1 MSPVGTKL
9 AFEVLEF
16 TATPGTS
23 DVAVLQLEGRFRAPA
38 RRRLGRPRL
47 LAENAEER
55 VEVPAADGRDAIAEP
70 DGVHWRASFAVPLR
84 LLGGAEYALAVGRE
98 LLDLPAP
105 DADESTNGT
114 SDLHVRL
121 AREANAL
128 RGLADEAREAAAAA
142 LGHADAERDKKER
155 LEAELRGERHA
166 REELA
171 TRLGQFEAEL
181 TARDEAIEALRR
193 QHEEALAEREA
204 AVRAEGD
211 ERVAEVEAE
220 AAELRRAL
228 KSARADI
235 ELLRRERDRGARA
248 AAARVDSA
256 TTPVAAEA
264 SAHPEQ
270 GAAAAALPLPE
281 GEAVGP
287 ARPAG
292 GAPGANGDGPG
303 HDDDDHRD
311 AGVDLDGADVPPP
324 TTVAGARGRAAPD
337 AGAGAG
343 AEGEPDAG
351 ESDEGDDDWSDE
363 SDDGEGVR
371 VLGRRRR
378 RTRSGDEPP
387 VEPLPGTAAI
397 GARHIVPGDM
407 GRAGWGPWIAR
418 LTAVFALAVVI
429 VVVALV
435 VLGMR

>member
-23 DVAVLQLEGRFRAPA
+23 DVAVLQLEGRFRAPS

-70 DGVHWRASFAVPLR
+70 DGAHWRASFAVPLR

-128 RGLADEAREAAAAA
+128 RALADEAREAAAAA
-142 LGHADAERDKKER
+142 LGRADSERGAKER

-171 TRLGQFEAEL
+171 TRLAQFEAEL
-181 TARDEAIEALRR
+181 TARDEALEELRR
-193 QHEEALAEREA
+193 RHEEALGEREA

-235 ELLRRERDRGARA
+235 ELLRRERDR
-248 AAARVDSA
+248 AARGAVARVEAA
-256 TTPVAAEA
+256 TMPVAADA
-264 SAHPEQ
+264 AHPEQ
-270 GAAAAALPLPE
+270 DAAAAAMPLPE
-281 GEAVGP
+281 GEEVGL
-287 ARPAG
+287 ARPARD
-292 GAPGANGDGPG
+292 GASTNGDGPG
-303 HDDDDHRD
+303 HDGEDDDGFDDDER
-311 AGVDLDGADVPPP
+311 DVPPP
-324 TTVAGARGRAAPD
+324 TTVAGAARGRFAPD
-337 AGAGAG
+337 ADAEARAEAEAG
-343 AEGEPDAG
+343 D
-351 ESDEGDDDWSDE
+351 SDDGDDDWSDE

-378 RTRSGDEPP
+378 RPRSGDEPP

-407 GRAGWGPWIAR
+407 GPAGWGPWIAR
-418 LTAVFALAVVI
+418 LVVVLALAVAI